1 MKEDPGSVMHAFI
14 ARLFPIC
21 RSITGG
27 GVRKT
32 LRLVQDRIPIQVHE
46 VPTGTQVFDWTVPK
60 EWNIRDAWVKDSSG
74 QRLIDFYE
82 HNLQV
87 VNYSSPVRQRMR
99 LAELKEHFHTLP
111 ERPEWIPYRTTYY
124 EENWGFC
131 LCENQ
136 LAKFDHDQEYDVCID
151 SSLEDGYLTY
161 GECLLPGEESAE
173 VLMSCHVCHPSL
185 ANDNLSGI
193 AVAVELA
200 RYLAK
205 SSHRYSYRFV
215 FIPGT
220 IGSITW
226 LAQNAEV
233 IPKIHHGIV
242 LTCLGDAGSMSY
254 KRSRQGQA
262 EIDRAFIHVLRHSG
276 DPHTVLDFVP
286 YGYDERQYCSPGI
299 NLPVGCLMRSR
310 HNEFVEYHTS
320 ADNLE
325 FVQPW
330 ALADSLA
337 NCLAAID
344 VLEYNRV
351 YVNQKPRGEP
361 QLGKRGLCKGLGPSA
376 DRRERELALLWV
388 LNLSDGRHSLL
399 DIAERANLPFALV
412 RDASIALSKTDLLIP
427 G

>member
-21 RSITGG
+21 RSITGD

-46 VPTGTQVFDWTVPK
+46 VPTGTQVFDWSVPK

-74 QRLIDFYE
+74 KRLIDFRE
-82 HNLQV
+82 HNLHV
-87 VNYSSPVRQRMR
+87 VNYSSPVHQRMR
-99 LAELKEHFHTLP
+99 LTELKEHLYTLP

-124 EENWGFC
+124 EESWGFC

-161 GECLLPGEESAE
+161 GECLLPGEEAAE
-173 VLMSCHVCHPSL
+173 VLISCHLCHPSL

-215 FIPGT
+215 FVPGT

-226 LAQNAEV
+226 LARNAEV
-233 IPKIHHGIV
+233 IPKIRHGMV
-242 LTCLGDAGSMSY
+242 LTCLGDAGGMSY
-254 KRSRQGQA
+254 KRSRQGEA

-299 NLPVGCLMRSR
+299 NLPIGCLMRSR
-310 HNEFVEYHTS
+310 HGEFAEYHTS

-330 ALADSLA
+330 ALADSLTK
-337 NCLAAID
+337 CLAAID

-351 YVNQKPRGEP
+351 YVNQKPKGEP
-361 QLGKRGLCKGLGPSA
+361 QLGKRGLYKGLGTSA
-376 DRRERELALLWV
+376 DRA
-388 LNLSDGRHSLL
+388 
-399 DIAERANLPFALV
+399 RA
-412 RDASIALSKTDLLIP
+412 
-427 G
+427 